1 MISQALLVAFA
12 IFTLA
17 VIALAFYFR
26 NTFLKFLVVAY
37 LTILAS
43 AIYFTYEGVKGWPTD
58 DDRVIK
64 GILSTVVIV
73 NPSDKDEGAIY
84 ISLFLTVPAEWYEYQ
99 YHREAPRTFYVK
111 YTNDRAAEFEKAK
124 QALIEGKEVR
134 INGIPPEVSNG
145 NGNSED
151 NQSLEE
157 GIVGA
162 VSDFVER
169 LMSQQR
175 DTYRPEVPDIE
186 IIQRQ
191 VPPQKGTN

>member
-12 IFTLA
+12 LFTLA

-26 NTFLKFLVVAY
+26 NSFFKFLVVAY
-37 LTILAS
+37 LAILAS
-43 AIYFTYEGVKGWPTD
+43 AIYFMYDGVKGWPTD
-58 DDRVIK
+58 DDRVVK
-64 GILSTVVIV
+64 GILSSVVIV
-73 NPSDKDEGAIY
+73 NPSDMSDGAIY
-84 ISLFLTVPAEWYEYQ
+84 ISLFPTVPSEWYEYR

-111 YTNDRAAEFEKAK
+111 YTNDRAAEFERAK
-124 QALIEGKEVR
+124 QALMEGKEVR
-134 INGIPPEVSNG
+134 INGIPPEVSTG
-145 NGNSED
+145 TGNSED

-157 GIVGA
+157 GIIGA

-169 LMSQQR
+169 LMAPQG

-186 IIQRQ
+186 IIQRD